1 MVIMDGGQ
9 HGPPRREV
17 WSYLQNHSALFKQAS
32 GESLVL
38 ISPLPNLRTHH
49 DDLELTLLT
58 SLSRFFQR
66 SIIAPPSP
74 TLINSFTNAQ
84 KSDILPCCRTLFR
97 ERAVIVGRRQEKT

>member
-66 SIIAPPSP
+66 SIIA
-74 TLINSFTNAQ
+74 L
-84 KSDILPCCRTLFR
+84 
-97 ERAVIVGRRQEKT
+97 RAYL